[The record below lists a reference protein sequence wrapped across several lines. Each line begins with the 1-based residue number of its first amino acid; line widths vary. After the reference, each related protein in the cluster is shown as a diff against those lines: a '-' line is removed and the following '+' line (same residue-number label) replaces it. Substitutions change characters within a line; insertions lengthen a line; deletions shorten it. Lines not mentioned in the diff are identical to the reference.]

1 MPSIFD
7 RLFGNKLY
15 FIDSEVSVNDGTV
28 VDLAAIRDK
37 DEAYIHTALQ
47 NDFAKFVNGAAYICG
62 HNIIRHDVNY
72 VRNLLPEKAEYID
85 TLFLSPLLFP
95 RKPYH
100 KLVKDDKLIS
110 DALNNPYNDCIK
122 ARELFYDEV
131 SAFKKLPD
139 EMQTIYCTLLS
150 PKMGYKGFFSFLS
163 IEKISDDPARL
174 IKEYFKG
181 KICDNAD
188 VAALVEKYPEALSY
202 ALAIIHADD
211 LDSITPAWVVM
222 TFPEVQT
229 VIHALRNS
237 PCDNCEYCKNR
248 IDPVGALQRYFGYP
262 AFRSYDG
269 EPLQERATRSAVRS
283 ESLLA
288 IFPTGGGK
296 SVTFQ
301 VPALMAGELEHGL
314 TIVISPLQSLMKDQV
329 DNLVKKGIVRA
340 VTINGA
346 IDPVERADA
355 FEKVESGFAN
365 LLYISPESLRSRT
378 IEKLMLSRNVV
389 RFVIDEAH
397 CFSSWGQDFRVDYLF
412 IGDFIRKLGDKK
424 RLKAPIPVSCFTAT
438 AKQKVISDIRDYFRE
453 KLGIELKLFATG
465 SSRENLHYKVIHE
478 DTDEDKYATLR
489 SLIENHNCPTIVY
502 SSRTKTTEKLA
513 ERLQKDGYKAKAY
526 HGQMDRLVKTEN
538 QDAFMKGETQ
548 IITATSAFG
557 MGVDKSDVGLVVH
570 YEISDSLENY
580 VQEAGRA
587 GRDPSIDADCY
598 VLYNENDLD
607 KHFMMLNRSRLSM
620 NEIQQVWRA
629 VKTLSANRGY
639 FRKSALE
646 IARAAGW
653 DSESVKDIE
662 TRVKTALA
670 ALEQAGYIK
679 REMNSPR
686 VYADS
691 IVSPSVAEAVKLIDR
706 SSAFEDENQRLKAH
720 MIISS
725 LVSKRS
731 ISKAGE
737 AEAESRV
744 DYLSDRLGITLEET
758 VEIIT
763 KLRQEGILAD
773 DTDMSASYENSI
785 GIIRRLGVIRRC
797 EDHLLSYINAD
808 SVEINL
814 KQINADAADKK
825 IKGCTLSILQTIL
838 NYYVGKQ
845 YIAATGSFAQGRLH
859 VELNRPLDA
868 FKAECT
874 GRQLADETIARYL
887 TGKQAEKKDKLNF
900 VQYSVKE
907 LADVCSSELGTA
919 VDHRGI
925 QNSLLWLSTNN
936 IISVEGGF
944 LVVYSRLEIHRIEKD
959 NRIQYKKEDYAKLN
973 EYYKMKTQQIH
984 IVGEYADMMVKSYDD
999 AQMFVHEYFG
1009 LEYTAFIKKYF
1020 KGNREG
1026 EINRNITSSK
1036 YEELFGSLS
1045 EKQREIIDDMSQC
1058 IVVAAGPGSGKTR
1071 VLVHKLAALLLMD
1084 DIKSE
1089 QLLMLTFSRAAATE
1103 FRQRLMSLIGDAARY
1118 VDIKTFHSYCFDILG
1133 RPGTLGESDNIVKM
1147 AIESLQ
1153 SGEVESSRV
1162 TKTVLVID
1170 EAQDMSA
1177 DEYRLVQLLKDN
1189 NSGMKI
1195 IAVGDD
1201 DQNIYSWRGSDSKHF
1216 MSLVDTEDAIK
1227 YELIENYRSLPA
1239 IVDTANKYAALI
1251 KDRFKE
1257 NPIVS
1262 VRQGEGTV
1270 SVTRYRYPCEYHI
1283 LEMIKSRNDKS
1294 VAVLTDTNDEAAMYL
1309 ELLNS
1314 NGVKAKLIQEAEN
1327 CRVYDLVEI
1336 RVFMNK
1342 LKELNADSPTIEQE
1356 NWDAAITKM
1365 KEYSMGSTQLDDCIK
1380 FIESFKSMY
1389 SRAYLSDLEEYLYE
1403 SELSDMFEAEDE
1415 VVTVSTIHKSKGR
1428 EFGTVYLVT
1437 SGKYKQDDA
1446 ERRKIYV
1453 GLTRAKDN
1461 LFICTYGS
1469 NFDEFS
1475 PVYDEERRERFNR
1488 MVVLLG
1494 LKDVFLDTA
1503 IPFKQLIFRLRAG
1516 QEIFVENYGY
1526 WMIHNGKRYE
1536 VAKLSKRGRAKISS
1550 ALSNG
1555 YTIERTVV
1563 RALAAWSPKDDEKE
1577 YPQILAY
1584 VYMRKGR

>member
-7 RLFGNKLY
+7 IFSRNKLY
-15 FIDSEVSVNDGTV
+15 FIDSEVSVNDGSV

-37 DEAYIHTALQ
+37 DAEYVHTASQ
-47 NDFAKFVNGAAYICG
+47 NEFAKFVSGATYICG
-62 HNIIRHDVNY
+62 HNIIRHDINY
-72 VRNLLPEKAEYID
+72 VRNLLPDKSEYID

-95 RKPYH
+95 QKPYH
-100 KLVKDDKLIS
+100 KLVKDDKLLS

-131 SAFKKLPD
+131 SAFKKLP
-139 EMQTIYCTLLS
+139 EEIQTIYYALLS
-150 PKMGYKGFFSFLS
+150 QKEGYKGFFSYLNIDRTS
-163 IEKISDDPARL
+163 QDLPKL
-174 IKEYFKG
+174 IKEFFKG
-181 KICDNAD
+181 RICEKAD
-188 VAALVEKYPEALSY
+188 LESLIRKHPEALSY
-202 ALAIIHADD
+202 ALAIIFVDD

-229 VIHALRNS
+229 VIHALRNN
-237 PCDNCEYCKNR
+237 PCDNCEYCKTR
-248 IDPVGALQRYFGYP
+248 IDPVEALQRYFGYP

-269 EPLQERATRSAVRS
+269 EPLQEKAARSAVRG

-329 DNLVKKGIVRA
+329 DNLVKKGIARA

-365 LLYISPESLRSRT
+365 LLYISPESLRSRS
-378 IEKLMLSRNVV
+378 IERIMLSRNVV

-412 IGDFIRKLGDKK
+412 IGDFIKKLGEKK

-453 KLGIELKLFATG
+453 KLGIELNLFAT
-465 SSRENLHYKVIHE
+465 SSARENLHYKVIHQ

-489 SLIENHNCPTIVY
+489 ALIENHNCPTIVY

-538 QDAFMKGETQ
+538 QDSFMRGETQ
-548 IITATSAFG
+548 IIAATSAFG
-557 MGVDKSDVGLVVH
+557 MGVDKSNVGLVVH

-607 KHFMMLNRSRLSM
+607 KHFIMLNRSRLSM
-620 NEIQQVWRA
+620 NEIQQIWRA
-629 VKTLSANRGY
+629 VKTLSASRGY

-653 DSESVKDIE
+653 DSETVDDIE

-670 ALEQAGYIK
+670 ALEQTGYIK

-691 IVSPSVAEAVKLIDR
+691 IVSPSVAEAVKLIDS
-706 SSAFEDENQRLKAH
+706 SSAFEDEDKRLKAH

-725 LVSKRS
+725 LVSKRA

-737 AEAESRV
+737 ADAESRV
-744 DYLSDRLGITLEET
+744 DYLSDRLGIPLSET
-758 VEIIT
+758 VDIIT
-763 KLRQEGILAD
+763 RLRQEGILSD

-785 GIIRRLGVIRRC
+785 GIIRKLGVIKRC
-797 EDHLLSYINAD
+797 EDHLLGYFNSD

-814 KQINADAADKK
+814 KQINADAADKNLN
-825 IKGCTLSILQTIL
+825 GCSISILQTIV

-845 YIAATGSFAQGRLH
+845 YISATGSFSQGRLH
-859 VELNRPLDA
+859 IVMNRPLDA

-874 GRQLADETIARYL
+874 RRQLVDETIARYL
-887 TGKQAEKKDKLNF
+887 TRKKFEKKEKLCF

-907 LADVCSSELGTA
+907 LADTCSEELDTNI
-919 VDHRGI
+919 DHRGI

-944 LVVYSRLEIHRIEKD
+944 LVVYSRLEIHRLELD
-959 NRIQYKKEDYAKLN
+959 NRIQYKKEDYAKLD

-984 IVGEYADMMVKSYDD
+984 IVGEYANMMVKSYDD
-999 AQMFVHEYFG
+999 AQMFVSEYFG
-1009 LEYTAFIKKYF
+1009 LEYSSFIKKYF
-1020 KGNREG
+1020 QGNREG
-1026 EINRNITSSK
+1026 EINRNITASK

-1045 EKQREIIDDMSQC
+1045 EKQREIIDDLSRY

-1103 FRQRLMSLIGDAARY
+1103 FRQRLVALIGTVAKY

-1147 AIESLQ
+1147 AVDALA

-1177 DEYRLVQLLKDN
+1177 DEYRLIELLKEH

-1216 MSLVDTEDAIK
+1216 MSLYENEDAKK

-1239 IVDTANKYAALI
+1239 IVDIANKYAALI
-1251 KDRFKE
+1251 TERFKE
-1257 NPIVS
+1257 EPIVP
-1262 VRQGEGTV
+1262 VRKGKGIV
-1270 SVTRYRYPCEYHI
+1270 SLTKYKYPCEYHI
-1283 LEMIKSRNDKS
+1283 LETIKSRNDRS
-1294 VAVLTDTNDEAAMYL
+1294 VAVLTDTNNEAAMYL
-1309 ELLNS
+1309 EMLNS
-1314 NGVKAKLIQEAEN
+1314 NGIKAKLIQEAEN

-1342 LKELNADSPTIEQE
+1342 LREMNSDSPTIDAE
-1356 NWDAAITKM
+1356 NWKTAMDEMI
-1365 KEYSMGSTQLDDCIK
+1365 EYNNGSTQLDDCIR
-1380 FIESFKSMY
+1380 FLEGFRSMY
-1389 SRAYLSDLEEYLYE
+1389 SRIYVSDLEEYLYE
-1403 SELSDMFEAEDE
+1403 SELSDMFEVEDD
-1415 VVTVSTIHKSKGR
+1415 VVTVSTIHRSKGR
-1428 EFGTVYLVT
+1428 EFGTVYLAT
-1437 SGKYKQDDA
+1437 KGKFEQSDA

-1453 GLTRAKDN
+1453 GMTRAKDN
-1461 LFICTYGS
+1461 LFICTMGNS
-1469 NFDEFS
+1469 FDEFA
-1475 PVYDEERRERFNR
+1475 PMCDDEQRESYNR
-1488 MVVLLG
+1488 MVILLG
-1494 LKDVFLDTA
+1494 MRDIFLDTA
-1503 IPFKQLIFRLRAG
+1503 MQYKKLIFKLKAG
-1516 QEIFVENYGY
+1516 QEIFLENYDY
-1526 WMIHNGKRYE
+1526 CMICNGKKYR
-1536 VAKLSKRGRAKISS
+1536 VCTLSKRGKAKISS
-1550 ALSNG
+1550 EISKG
-1555 YTIERTVV
+1555 YRIEKTVV
-1563 RALAAWSPKDDEKE
+1563 RALVAWNSQGDETE
-1577 YPQILAY
+1577 YPQILTY
-1584 VYMRKGR
+1584 VYMRRGQ